1 MEVPKGKLIA
11 IGGAVNKGTEDD
23 LNLSDSNG
31 SEFFELGILK
41 RLMDELQ
48 GEEHRVEVITTAS
61 DIPEETGTRYIDAF
75 GRLGYDNIGVIHIKE
90 REDVTNEEYIERIK
104 KAQGILFT
112 GGNQLRLTTILGGT
126 DFLKMLLKR
135 YQDENFMVA
144 GTSAGAMALSN
155 MMIQGSR
162 GDRSE
167 TLIKGDVKLSRGFG
181 FIKDVTFDS
190 HFVVRGRYGRLFQAV
205 VSNPVCVGIGL
216 GEDTGLLIT
225 EGNHMEAI
233 GTGHIIIVDGQNIGY
248 SNIAAIGDDEPVSIE
263 NLSVHVLAKGN
274 GYILSERKFLSVL
287 HDQGDD

>member
-1 MEVPKGKLIA
+1 MGVPKGKLIA
-11 IGGAVNKGTEDD
+11 IGGAVNKGSEDE
-23 LNLSDSNG
+23 LTLSDING

-41 RLMDELQ
+41 RLMDELR
-48 GEEHRVEVITTAS
+48 GNNKRMEVITTAS
-61 DIPEETGTRYIDAF
+61 DVPEETGVRYVEAF
-75 GRLGYDNIGVIHIKE
+75 ERLGYDNIGVIHIKE
-90 REDVTNEEYIERIK
+90 REDVINEEYIERIK

-126 DFLKMLLKR
+126 DFLKILLKR
-135 YQDENFMVA
+135 YQDENFLVA

-162 GDRSE
+162 GGRSE

-205 VSNPVCVGIGL
+205 VSNPVCIGIGL

-233 GTGHIIIVDGQNIGY
+233 GSGHIIIVDGQNIGY
-248 SNIAAIGDDEPVSIE
+248 SNIAAIGDDEPISIE
-263 NLSVHVLAKGN
+263 NLNVHILAKDN

-287 HDQGDD
+287 HDQGDE